1 MSSVYMYMPAHGL
14 CLPSISGLVSRRS
27 CRCTRAPPL
36 SLFPRFAAAH
46 CRRKQRFSLKALRYV
61 CASGSTKVQG
71 LWMYPL
77 TRFFLSQFLMQLL

>member
-1 MSSVYMYMPAHGL
+1 MGLDMPAHGL
-14 CLPSISGLVSRRS
+14 SLPSISGFVSRRS
-27 CRCTRAPPL
+27 CRARAPLLSL

-46 CRRKQRFSLKALRYV
+46 GRRKQRFSLKALRYV
-61 CASGSTKVQG
+61 CASGSTEVQG